1 MMQDEHEEYGED
13 ARPIIEGL
21 RHLARRVETPP
32 DLAAQIRA
40 RGEQLLPPQPGRR
53 IRWWTVVAAW
63 RPPALAWGPIVA
75 VAFFI
80 AGALIPWPYMHT
92 PLQDAVFE
100 KRAAPIRSALPKEA
114 TEVAPASPAPPSQAF
129 KQEMQPPTESV
140 PPPPEGLGA
149 LARRAPRQLSV
160 STQITVTTTLPTAL
174 YAQLQQE
181 AQRRQVSLSTIVREA
196 VEAYTQSQP
205 RQD

>member
-1 MMQDEHEEYGED
+1 MMQDEREEYGEE
-13 ARPIIEGL
+13 ARLIIEGL

-40 RGEQLLPPQPGRR
+40 RGEQLLPPQPGHR

-63 RPPALAWGPIVA
+63 RPPALAWGSIVA

-80 AGALIPWPYMHT
+80 AGALIPWPHMQA

-100 KRAAPIRSALPKEA
+100 KRAAPIRGALPKEA
-114 TEVAPASPAPPSQAF
+114 MELPPASPAPPSQTF
-129 KQEMQPPTESV
+129 QQEIQPPIESA
-140 PPPPEGLGA
+140 PPASEGLGA
-149 LARRAPRQLSV
+149 LARRAPRHLSV
-160 STQITVTTTLPTAL
+160 SSQITVTATLPTAL
-174 YAQLQQE
+174 YAQLQHE

-196 VEAYTQSQP
+196 VEAYTRSQP
-205 RQD
+205 RAD